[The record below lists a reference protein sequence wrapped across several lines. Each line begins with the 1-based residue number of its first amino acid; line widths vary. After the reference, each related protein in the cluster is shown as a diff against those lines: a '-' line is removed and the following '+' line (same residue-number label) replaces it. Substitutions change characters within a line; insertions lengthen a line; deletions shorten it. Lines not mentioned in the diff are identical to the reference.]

1 MFSKRSLTNEELTR
15 ALEQARGFLAL
26 AWEDVDNG
34 VVSPEALMPALH
46 RIEVALNAIGYEA
59 QVNESFTQELL
70 EFLRESIRQRDLA
83 VAAAAADQTLIAG
96 LRPAERDLL
105 TWLIGQLAGTP
116 ADKRD
121 LLLNRLVGSVRYV
134 RQEIESQGE
143 ESVE

>member
-1 MFSKRSLTNEELTR
+1 MFPKRSLTNAELIR
-15 ALEQARGFLAL
+15 ALEQARDFLAI
-26 AWEDVDNG
+26 AWEEVDNG
-34 VVSPEALMPALH
+34 VVSPDALMPSLH

-59 QVNESFTQELL
+59 QVNEAFNQELL

-116 ADKRD
+116 EDKRD
-121 LLLNRLVGSVRYV
+121 ILLNRLVGSLQYV
-134 RQEIESQGE
+134 RQEIETQGE
-143 ESVE
+143 ESAE